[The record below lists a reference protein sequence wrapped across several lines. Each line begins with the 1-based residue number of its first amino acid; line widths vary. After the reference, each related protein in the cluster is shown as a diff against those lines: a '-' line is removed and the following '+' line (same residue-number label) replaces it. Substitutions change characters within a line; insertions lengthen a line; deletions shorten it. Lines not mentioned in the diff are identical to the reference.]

1 MSTQPSPDDLRVL
14 STELAR
20 HIPADRVAHSEN
32 VCRAAG
38 MLARRWAPDL
48 EPQAKLAGLLHDNAK
63 AIDPQELLAQSQALG
78 LPITPVEARHPSLLH
93 GKVGAALL
101 KERFGVE
108 DSDVAQACA
117 DHVTGRR
124 GMGTLSKILYV
135 ADQAAADRTFSGV
148 EDLRAIMFED
158 LDAAV
163 LLVAKH
169 KLLHSAR
176 KSHLLEP
183 ATVDLYNSLI
193 DKQLNG

>member
-1 MSTQPSPDDLRVL
+1 MSIQLSPDVLRGY
-14 STELAR
+14 TEKLALY
-20 HIPADRVAHSEN
+20 IPAERVAHSEN
-32 VCRAAG
+32 VSRAAG
-38 MLARRWAPDL
+38 MLARRWAPEL
-48 EPQAKLAGLLHDNAK
+48 EAQSKLAGLLHDNAK
-63 AIDPQELLAQSQALG
+63 AIDPTELLARARELG
-78 LPITPVEARHPSLLH
+78 LPVTAIEECYPSLLH

-108 DSDVAQACA
+108 DAEVEQACA

-135 ADQAAADRTFSGV
+135 ADQAAADRTFNGV
-148 EDLRAIMFED
+148 EDLRSIMFED

-169 KLLHSAR
+169 KVLHSAR

-193 DKQLNG
+193 DKHLNG

>member
-1 MSTQPSPDDLRVL
+1 MSTQPSGDSLREL
-14 STELAR
+14 SAALAQF
-20 HIPADRVAHSEN
+20 IAAERVAHSEN

-48 EPQAKLAGLLHDNAK
+48 ELQAKQAGLLHDNAK
-63 AIDPQELLAQSQALG
+63 SIDPAELLTRAKELG
-78 LPITPVEARHPSLLH
+78 LPITEVEARYPSLLH

-101 KERFGVE
+101 KERFGVDDAE
-108 DSDVAQACA
+108 VEQACA

-135 ADQAAADRTFSGV
+135 ADQAAADRTFAGV

-163 LLVAKH
+163 LLVAKN
-169 KLLHSAR
+169 KVLHSAK
-176 KSHLLEP
+176 KSQLLEP

>member
-1 MSTQPSPDDLRVL
+1 M
-14 STELAR
+14 STELSADALR
-20 HIPADRVAHSEN
+20 EYSAALSQFIPAERVAHSEN

-38 MLARRWAPDL
+38 MLARRWAPEL
-48 EPQAKLAGLLHDNAK
+48 EAQAKLAGLLHDNAK
-63 AIDPQELLAQSQALG
+63 AVDPAELLTRARDYRLS
-78 LPITPVEARHPSLLH
+78 ITPVEERYPSLLH

-101 KERFGVE
+101 KERFGVDE
-108 DSDVAQACA
+108 PAVEQACA
-117 DHVTGRR
+117 DHVTGRK
-124 GMGTLSKILYV
+124 GMDTLSKILYV
-135 ADQAAADRTFSGV
+135 ADQAAADRTFEGV

-163 LLVAKH
+163 LLVAKN
-169 KLLHSAR
+169 KVLHSAR

>member
-1 MSTQPSPDDLRVL
+1 MSAQLSGDGLREI
-14 STELAR
+14 SAALAQF
-20 HIPADRVAHSEN
+20 ISAERVAHSEN

-38 MLARRWAPDL
+38 MLARRWAPEL
-48 EPQAKLAGLLHDNAK
+48 EARAKLAGLLHDNAK
-63 AIDPQELLAQSQALG
+63 SIDPAELLVKAGELG
-78 LPITPVEARHPSLLH
+78 LPVTDVERRYPSLLH

-101 KERFGVE
+101 KERFGLE
-108 DSDVAQACA
+108 DAELEQACA
-117 DHVTGRR
+117 DHVTGRK

-135 ADQAAADRTFSGV
+135 ADQAAADRTFAGV

-163 LLVAKH
+163 LLVAKN
-169 KLLHSAR
+169 KVLHSAK

-193 DKQLNG
+193 DKQFNG